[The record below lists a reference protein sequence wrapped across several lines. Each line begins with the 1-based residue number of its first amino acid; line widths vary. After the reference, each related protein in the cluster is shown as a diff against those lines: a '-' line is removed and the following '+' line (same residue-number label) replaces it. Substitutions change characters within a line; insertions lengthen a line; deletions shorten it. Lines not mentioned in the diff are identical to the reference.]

1 MNWYTFQQIYKVM
14 GYVKPSAGVS
24 VLVDTAKEEINGL
37 MKKDIVTFWGDT
49 KDVAINTSSKGS
61 IMDLLRKN

>member
-1 MNWYTFQQIYKVM
+1 M

-24 VLVDTAKEEINGL
+24 VLVDTAMEEINSL
-37 MKKDIVTFWGDT
+37 MKKDIVTFWGVT

>member
-1 MNWYTFQQIYKVM
+1 M

-37 MKKDIVTFWGDT
+37 MKKDIVTFWGGT
-49 KDVAINTSSKGS
+49 KDVAINTSNKGS